1 MEGKWG
7 EIEEKYE
14 NDTTFV
20 YFHPKLPLIAS
31 KATFYATANQKSL
44 TYLLGNTKERWK
56 KTMDFP
62 EVEVCSSVRCHI
74 Y

>member
-31 KATFYATANQKSL
+31 KATFYANANQKS
-44 TYLLGNTKERWK
+44 N
-56 KTMDFP
+56 
-62 EVEVCSSVRCHI
+62 
-74 Y
+74 